1 MNITE
6 REPTVSNWEQ
16 DGEFIQVAFVRDN
29 GERVTALYQRWGWV
43 RPPSEVIE
51 DTLNTLSKGPRRV
64 VGRQG

>member
-1 MNITE
+1 MKITE

-29 GERVTALYQRWGWV
+29 GERVTAIYKMVGWV
-43 RPPSEVIE
+43 QPPSDVVQK
-51 DTLNTLSKGPRRV
+51 TLNTLGKGPRRV